1 MYRHENECTYMH
13 ADACTITTHTHTP
26 AVDWPLLPSAAAV
39 AAVAAVAAA
48 AAAAAAAVAAAAAA
62 AGRGH
67 PEGDCPQTPPPQDS
81 WRWAW
86 PDTPP
91 SWVAAAGACT
101 SVEGEALAAPAL
113 ARAEG
118 GRGEG
123 GRGEGE
129 KNCLDILFTYKQTIH
144 V

>member
-1 MYRHENECTYMH
+1 MH
-13 ADACTITTHTHTP
+13 YNHTHTHTP
-26 AVDWPLLPSAAAV
+26 AVDWPRLPS
-39 AAVAAVAAA
+39 AVAAA
-48 AAAAAAAVAAAAAA
+48 AAAAAAAAGVVAAAAV
-62 AGRGH
+62 AGGRVR
-67 PEGDCPQTPPPQDS
+67 PEGDWPRTPPPQDS

-86 PDTPP
+86 PDTHP